1 MIIKGGKDGYAKM
14 KKSMKTFWQK
24 KLESLPT
31 QSGVYIFR
39 NKNKEPIYVGKAVS
53 LRARV
58 RNYFAD
64 PVTLAPRTRAMVEN
78 AVDLD
83 YIVTGSELEALIL
96 ESNLIKQYRPKYNV
110 RIKDDKRYPWLK
122 FTYGDDFPRL
132 TVVRVPRKDGHRYFG
147 PFPKAY
153 SMRQTLKLIHSI
165 FRLRACKLE
174 IHEGLKACPRPC
186 LEYDMKRC
194 DAPCVG
200 LVSRED
206 YRKMCDHI
214 SLFLQG
220 RMEDVIHSLQAKM
233 ETLSAEMRFEEAAAV
248 RDQISAVRDIQEK
261 QTIYTP
267 DMADRDILGTQAY
280 EDTAVVTVFVT
291 RRGKL
296 IGREKYRLDGTEETE
311 PGEILSV
318 FIRQHYTQPDM
329 VPHEI
334 WMPVEIPDAQSLSE
348 WLSGMKGRKVELLVP
363 KIGDKRRMVQMAE
376 ENAQFHLQ
384 QELVKKNP
392 ALGKMPQGLFEL
404 QSVLGL
410 EKLPQRME
418 AYDISNISG
427 TDSVGSMVVFKN
439 GYPSKSDYRKFK
451 IKTVE
456 GINDFA
462 SMKEIVSRRMKYL
475 LPDQKG
481 LPESRGMDQCPDIV
495 LIDGGAGQLHAA
507 LEGIRETLGKDKS
520 LPFFIFG
527 LAKRW
532 EEIILP
538 GGKEPILLPLESKAL
553 HLLQSIR
560 DEAHRFAITYHRHLR
575 GKKLSGSVLD
585 ELAGI
590 GEKRKLMLLRRYGSV
605 EELKSASLAEL
616 KDIPGLGEK
625 LAEELYEFLQKL

>member
-1 MIIKGGKDGYAKM
+1 
-14 KKSMKTFWQK
+14 MKTYWQN

-39 NKNKEPIYVGKAVS
+39 NKSKDPIYVGKAVN

-64 PVTLAPRTRAMVEN
+64 PATLIPRTRAMVEN

-122 FTYGDDFPRL
+122 LTYGDDFPRI
-132 TVVRVPRKDGHRYFG
+132 TVVRQPRKDGHRYFG
-147 PFPKAY
+147 PFPKSY

-165 FRLRACKLE
+165 FRLRACKLV
-174 IHEGLKACPRPC
+174 INEGEKACPRPC

-200 LVSRED
+200 LISQDD
-206 YRKMCDHI
+206 YRKICDHI
-214 SLFLQG
+214 ALFLQG
-220 RMEDVIHSLQAKM
+220 RMEDVIKGLQSRM
-233 ETLSAEMRFEEAAAV
+233 EILSGEMRFEEAAAV
-248 RDQISAVRDIQEK
+248 RDQMKAVRDIQEK
-261 QTIYTP
+261 QSIYTP
-267 DMADRDILGTQAY
+267 DMADQDILGTQSY
-280 EDTAVVTVFVT
+280 GDTAVVAVFIT

-296 IGREKYRLDGTEETE
+296 IGREKYRLDGTEETS

-318 FIRQHYTQPDM
+318 FIRQHYTQPDL

-334 WMPVEIPDAQSLSE
+334 WLPLEIPEAPALSE
-348 WLSGMKGRKVELLVP
+348 WLTGMKGRKVELLVP
-363 KIGDKRRMVQMAE
+363 KIGDKRRMVLMAE

-410 EKLPQRME
+410 EKLPLRME

-427 TDSVGSMVVFKN
+427 TDAVGSMVVFKN

-451 IKTVE
+451 IKSVE

-462 SMKEIVSRRMKYL
+462 SMKEIVGRRMKYL
-475 LPDQKG
+475 LPDRG
-481 LPESRGMDQCPDIV
+481 GMPEARGMDQCPDVI
-495 LIDGGAGQLHAA
+495 LIDGGVGQLHSA
-507 LEGIRETLGKDKS
+507 LEAIRETLGEDKP

-532 EEIILP
+532 EEIVLP
-538 GGKEPILLPLESKAL
+538 GKKETLLLPLESKAL
-553 HLLQSIR
+553 HILQSIR
-560 DEAHRFAITYHRHLR
+560 DEAHRFAITYHRQLR

-585 ELAGI
+585 ELPGI
-590 GEKRKLMLLRRYGSV
+590 GDKRKMMLLRRYGSV

-616 KDIPGLGEK
+616 KDIPGLGSR
-625 LAEELYEFLQKL
+625 LAEELYDFLRKI